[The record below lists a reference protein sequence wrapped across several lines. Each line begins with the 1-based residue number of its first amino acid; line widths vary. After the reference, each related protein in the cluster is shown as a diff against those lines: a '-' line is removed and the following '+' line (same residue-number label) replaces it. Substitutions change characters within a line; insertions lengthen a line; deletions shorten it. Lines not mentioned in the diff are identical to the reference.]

1 MALSKRAIGH
11 TPKER
16 MAPLRVLQKNR
27 DDLLIHEIYYSLQGE
42 GSRAGLPCTFVRLT
56 GCHLR
61 CHYCD
66 TESSFLEGRQM
77 ALDGVMTRVMDL
89 GTSLVQIT
97 GGEPLLQ
104 KAVYALMEKL
114 CDADCCVLLET
125 SGSLSVRHV
134 DKRVVII
141 LDIKTPSSGE
151 EAQNHVENIAMLRPS
166 DELKFVISD
175 KTDYLFAQEFLR
187 EAELLNSQK
196 PRPTILFSPEA
207 DTMSPTQ
214 LAEWMIADRLDIRF
228 QLQMHKVLWGT
239 RKGV

>member
-11 TPKER
+11 TAKER
-16 MAPLRVLQKNR
+16 MAPLRVLQEST
-27 DDLLIHEIYYSLQGE
+27 DELLIHEIYYSLQGE

-66 TESSFLEGRQM
+66 TESSFLEGQQM
-77 ALDGVMTRVMDL
+77 GRDDVIAKVMDL
-89 GTSLVQIT
+89 GASLVQIT

-104 KAVYALMEKL
+104 KAVYGLMKKL
-114 CDADCCVLLET
+114 CDAGCCVVLET
-125 SGSLSVRHV
+125 SGALSVRHV

-141 LDIKTPSSGE
+141 LDVKTPSSGE
-151 EAQNHVENIAMLRPS
+151 EDRNHLENLAKLRPS
-166 DELKFVISD
+166 DEIKFVISD
-175 KTDYLFAQEFLR
+175 KADYQFAQDFLR
-187 EAELLNSQK
+187 EAGLLK
-196 PRPTILFSPEA
+196 AKDMRPTILFSPES

-214 LAEWMIADRLDIRF
+214 LAEWMISDRLDVRF
-228 QLQMHKVLWGT
+228 QLQMHKVLWGA